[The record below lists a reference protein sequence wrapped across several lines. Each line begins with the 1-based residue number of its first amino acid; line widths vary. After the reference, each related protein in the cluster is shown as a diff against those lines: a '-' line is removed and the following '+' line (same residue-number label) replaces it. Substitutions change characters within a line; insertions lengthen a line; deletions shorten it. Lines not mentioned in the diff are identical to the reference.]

1 MYNRSVTISGGQSGK
16 GGEVAQDD
24 DTHHCFDTRSM
35 YDGTQKILMFLMMK
49 GKTMTKSMIIMMK

>member
-24 DTHHCFDTRSM
+24 ETHYGCDTRSM
-35 YDGTQKILMFLMMK
+35 DDGTQKILMFLMMK